1 MTDMREQNQ
10 ALELLDRTLDAFGTD
25 TARWPA
31 GVKTKLTPL
40 INGNAEA
47 RRRIAEAVALDKV
60 LAFAPTISAA
70 RQSELADQIVAKAV
84 RQPRAVSGS
93 EQPAGQP
100 ALQAG
105 KSWDRKSWSRA
116 WRENSIVGGALAASL
131 MLGILSGQN
140 TTVSS
145 LSEALLTSVDAT
157 ETTAQQIAQTD
168 DLETYYDEDLL

>member
-31 GVKTKLTPL
+31 GVKTKLTPF
-40 INGNAEA
+40 INGSAEA

-60 LAFAPTISAA
+60 LAFAPTISVA
-70 RQSELADQIVAKAV
+70 RQSALADQIVAKAL
-84 RQPRAVSGS
+84 RQPRTVSAS
-93 EQPAGQP
+93 EQPAR
-100 ALQAG
+100 QAG
-105 KSWDRKSWSRA
+105 TPSVRKSWSRS

-140 TTVSS
+140 TIVSS
-145 LSEALLTSVDAT
+145 LSEAMLTSVDAT
-157 ETTAQQIAQTD
+157 EATAQQIAQTD